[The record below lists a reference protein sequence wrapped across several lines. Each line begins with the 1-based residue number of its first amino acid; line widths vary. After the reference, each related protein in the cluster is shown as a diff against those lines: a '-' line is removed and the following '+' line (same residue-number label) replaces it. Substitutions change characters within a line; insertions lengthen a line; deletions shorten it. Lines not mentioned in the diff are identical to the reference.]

1 MHSSR
6 SITFSQGVA
15 LYMGAV
21 LGSGIL
27 ILPGYTAN
35 IAGPSSI
42 VSWVI
47 LSLLSIPLAYTF
59 ARLALKYKDFGGV
72 STIVQKAF
80 GYKWSAIVG
89 WFFFAWV
96 ATGQAVVGMTG
107 AGYIV
112 HIFQLSD
119 VYLYLLGF
127 LFLCATFIINI
138 RGIKTS
144 GLFSLWLSGGVLLL
158 LIVTII
164 FALPEIDLDHF
175 SPFAPNGL
183 TGIGQSCVLIFWAF
197 FGWETIT
204 HLVPEFKDPE
214 RDVMR
219 STWVSVILIGL
230 VYTLLSIVTVG
241 THTYGNNTGDAA
253 PLAVL
258 MNKTLGLNA
267 GAATAIVS
275 CVVCLGTLNV
285 FLASSSRL
293 GYALAKEGKF
303 PQWFHKMSRRH
314 VPYRAAFFL
323 FLSNSLTILASYVF
337 KIPVDE
343 LILIPTTLGV
353 FVYIIASMACL
364 KLLWNDR
371 IGRISA
377 LLSVCCCVVIAPFAF
392 SYLIVPVIISVAC
405 LLFLRLKPHRAK
417 ADV

>member
-1 MHSSR
+1 MHSR

-27 ILPGYTAN
+27 ILPGYTATV
-35 IAGPSSI
+35 AGPSSI
-42 VSWVI
+42 LSWII

-96 ATGQAVVGMTG
+96 ATGQAVVGITG

-112 HIFQLSD
+112 HIFHLSEI
-119 VYLYLLGF
+119 YLYLIGLLF
-127 LFLCATFIINI
+127 LFVAFIINI
-138 RGIKTS
+138 KGIKTS
-144 GLFSLWLSGGVLLL
+144 GLFSLWLSGGVLIL
-158 LIVTII
+158 LIVTIF
-164 FALPEIDLDHF
+164 FAFPEIDRNNFL
-175 SPFAPNGL
+175 PFAPFGL

-197 FGWETIT
+197 FGWESIT
-204 HLVPEFKDPE
+204 HLVPEFKNPE

-219 STWVSVILIGL
+219 STWVSVLLIGII
-230 VYTLLSIVTVG
+230 YTLLSIVTVG
-241 THTYGNNTGDAA
+241 THTYGNTGDVA

-267 GAATAIVS
+267 GVATAIVS

-303 PQWFHKMSRRH
+303 PLWFNKMSNHH
-314 VPYRAAFFL
+314 VPYRATFFL
-323 FLSNSLTILASYVF
+323 FFSNALTILASYVF
-337 KIPVDE
+337 KVPVDE
-343 LILIPTTLGV
+343 LILIPTTLGI
-353 FVYIIASMACL
+353 FVYIIASLACL
-364 KLLWNDR
+364 KLLWYDR
-371 IGRISA
+371 IGRFSA
-377 LLSVCCCVVIAPFAF
+377 LLSVSCCILIAPFAF
-392 SYLIVPVIISVAC
+392 SYLIVPIIISIAC
-405 LLFLRLKPHRAK
+405 LLFLRVNPHRTPNGHR
-417 ADV
+417 